1 MSMSVGA
8 IGGVSVYNPYEMVAD
23 RTAGNMSA
31 QDAAEM
37 ADAVDFD
44 GDFDNVQDVAG
55 IAQIE
60 QQKETVPRIEPAE
73 ESASSSADHMRGEV
87 SHVMEDMMD
96 IQGSLWGFSVRR
108 VIPLTGELR

>member
-8 IGGVSVYNPYEMVAD
+8 VGGASAYDPYEMYAD
-23 RTAGNMSA
+23 RLSGNIGPE
-31 QDAAEM
+31 DAAEM

-44 GDFDNVQDVAG
+44 DSLDNVQNAAGVAE
-55 IAQIE
+55 IAQ
-60 QQKETVPRIEPAE
+60 QNDAFPRIEPAE

-96 IQGSLWGFSVRR
+96 IQGSLWGFSARR
-108 VIPLTGELR
+108 VLPLAGGTV